1 MNIDRDINRDLNRD
15 LNHDE
20 LRRELRA
27 VEADHQASMA
37 PWREALK
44 RIFAEK
50 GSGIPATAKAELLG
64 VPAPGRRQFFKFGGA
79 TIIGAAIMAACGDDD
94 DDDGSGPGS
103 GSGSGDSAATE
114 MDVVLLRTATSL
126 ELLAVEAYQV
136 AIDSGVVTTRSIAD
150 AAVLFQS
157 HHQEH
162 AEALQG
168 ATEANGG
175 TPFTE
180 PNQFV
185 FDNVVTP
192 ALPSLTSETAIVGF
206 AATLEDAAAQTYA
219 FAAGALST
227 PEFRQ
232 TIMSIGGVEARHLA
246 ILRTSL
252 GDPAVPVAFLPTD
265 GAIPAESFVSAS

>member
-1 MNIDRDINRDLNRD
+1 MNIDRDINRDLNRG

-79 TIIGAAIMAACGDDD
+79 TIIGAAILAACGDDD
-94 DDDGSGPGS
+94 DDEADGSGDDN
-103 GSGSGDSAATE
+103 GDGESAATE

-126 ELLAVEAYQV
+126 ELLAVAAYQT

-252 GDPAVPVAFLPTD
+252 GDPAVPLAFLPTD

>member
-1 MNIDRDINRDLNRD
+1 MDINR
-15 LNHDE
+15 DE

-27 VEADHQASMA
+27 VDADHRASMA

-44 RIFAEK
+44 RIFAERR
-50 GSGIPATAKAELLG
+50 GDIPATAKAELLG
-64 VPAPGRRQFFKFGGA
+64 VPAPGRRQFFRFGGA
-79 TIIGAAIMAACGDDD
+79 TLIGAAILAACGDDD
-94 DDDGSGPGS
+94 DEEEGSPSGEDGGGE
-103 GSGSGDSAATE
+103 SAATE

-126 ELLAVEAYQV
+126 ELLAVAAYQT
-136 AIDSGVVTTRSIAD
+136 AIDSGVVTDRAIAD

-162 AEALQG
+162 AQALQG

-252 GDPAVPVAFLPTD
+252 GDGAVPVAFLPTD
-265 GAIPAESFVSAS
+265 GAIPQESFVPAS